1 MYPVLKIMHMLN
13 FLDTFSMGITFPN
26 LKCHNLEFVCDAT
39 LVNDAWPIT
48 MEPSKMCKPHLRPFT
63 IT

>member
-1 MYPVLKIMHMLN
+1 MLN

-39 LVNDAWPIT
+39 LVNDA
-48 MEPSKMCKPHLRPFT
+48 
-63 IT
+63 